1 MGSVTMEIWGDMG
14 SVCCTISARSRL
26 DLGSIS
32 ARSRPDLGCIGHA
45 APALLGAIAASERRG
60 GQHSEAAA

>member
-1 MGSVTMEIWGDMG
+1 MG

>member
-1 MGSVTMEIWGDMG
+1 MEIWGRYG
-14 SVCCTISARSRL
+14 KRL
-26 DLGSIS
+26 LHDLGTIS

-60 GQHSEAAA
+60 GQQHSEAAA